1 MFRRKRATV
10 DYTRWRAN
18 VQTTP
23 EFIVKV
29 LDEEVTTSNANQI
42 VAVNI
47 LPVTQRVE
55 KIIVGGAMVPP
66 PMSTVSSADL
76 SKDYTRFVPPTTH
89 SVTQIADDLALQLKT
104 TIPQEGPQ
112 PISPPARLYSYE

>member
-1 MFRRKRATV
+1 M

-29 LDEEVTTSNANQI
+29 LDEEVTTSNINQI

-47 LPVTQRVE
+47 LPVTKRGE

-66 PMSTVSSADL
+66 PTSTVSPADL
-76 SKDYTRFVPPTTH
+76 AKDYTRFVPPTTLT
-89 SVTQIADDLALQLKT
+89 VTQIADAIYLAPQPQPT
-104 TIPQEGPQ
+104 APQEGQ
-112 PISPPARLYSYE
+112 PIRPPARLYSHKSFRNYI

>member
-1 MFRRKRATV
+1 M
-10 DYTRWRAN
+10 DYTRWRTN

-29 LDEEVTTSNANQI
+29 LDEEVTTSNINQI

-47 LPVTQRVE
+47 LPVTKRGE

-66 PMSTVSSADL
+66 PTSTVSSADL
-76 SKDYTRFVPPTTH
+76 SKDYTRFVPPTTV
-89 SVTQIADDLALQLKT
+89 SVSQIADDIYLAPQLHPT
-104 TIPQEGPQ
+104 APQEGPQ
-112 PISPPARLYSYE
+112 PIRPPARLYNYK